1 MTTKKNPDP
10 KNLPEALAY
19 PPRSMHSTYSKRGA
33 AASAKSQAR
42 ARRLAALEKG
52 KTNGQS

>member
-1 MTTKKNPDP
+1 MTKNPDP
-10 KNLPEALAY
+10 KNLPDALAY
-19 PPRSMHSTYSKRGA
+19 PPRSMHSAYSKRGA
-33 AASAKSQAR
+33 AAAAKSQAR

>member
-1 MTTKKNPDP
+1 MTKMKKRDP
-10 KNLPEALAY
+10 KNLPDALAY
-19 PPRSMHSTYSKRGA
+19 PPRSEHSAYSKRGA
-33 AASAKSQAR
+33 AAAAKSQAR